1 VAVYSFDGKD
11 FKMMLQGAV
20 ELLGQ
25 SKEEIDALNVFPVPD
40 GDTGTNMYQTLVSAV
55 KEAQTVESNH
65 IGLVAG
71 AAARGGL
78 TGARGNSG
86 VILSQILHGFAS
98 SLSSIERATASDIAS
113 ALAEGARVAYQTVMS
128 PVEGTILTVVR
139 KSAEGAAARR
149 SGDLLRLM
157 VTIFNK
163 AFWALQE
170 TPDLL
175 PVLKQ
180 SGVVDAG
187 GRGFVVILEGFLRAL
202 KSASPLAKAMPEI
215 PAAEKAPVP
224 LSRPISY
231 KSNQAL
237 TYIYCTE
244 LLVRGH
250 NLPLEK
256 MRKELSY
263 YGDSLMVVGGVDLVK
278 VHIHSN
284 NPGLV
289 LECCLRYGTLHDL
302 KISNMAEQNLEFVSG
317 ANRSG
322 SGSARSFG
330 VISVGAGE
338 GIMEIMKNLG
348 ADAVVSGG
356 QTLNPSTG
364 GILKAI
370 EEVGAEKIIIL
381 PNNKNIILTAEQA
394 GRLSTKE
401 VFVVP
406 SKSIPQGLAA
416 LLALN
421 PEDDYKMAGHRMAKA
436 LLSVRSGEVTTAVR
450 DTIYKGL
457 KIKKGDFIGLADG
470 DLKSAGTDLSGVLED
485 LLRIMIEGEGRLI
498 TLYYGESMTLA
509 QAEALCEKM
518 REKFRGQD
526 FEFQNG
532 GQPVYDLILSVE

>member
-1 VAVYSFDGKD
+1 VAIYSFDGKD

-40 GDTGTNMYQTLVSAV
+40 GDTGTNMYQTLISAV
-55 KEAQTVESNH
+55 KETKAVESNH

-86 VILSQILHGFAS
+86 VILSQIMQGFSS
-98 SLSSIERATASDIAS
+98 SLSGIERATASDIAS
-113 ALAEGARVAYQTVMS
+113 ALEEGAKFAYRTVMS

-157 VTIFNK
+157 VTVFNN
-163 AFWALQE
+163 AILALQE

-187 GRGFVVILEGFLRAL
+187 GRGFVVILEGFLRSL
-202 KSASPLAKAMPEI
+202 KSASPFAKAVHEI
-215 PAAEKAPVP
+215 PAAEKKPAPQN
-224 LSRPISY
+224 RPVFH
-231 KSNQAL
+231 KSKQAIAY
-237 TYIYCTE
+237 TYCTE
-244 LLVRGH
+244 LLVKGR

-256 MRKELSY
+256 MREELSP
-263 YGDSLMVVGGVDLVK
+263 YGDSLMVVGWEELAK
-278 VHIHSN
+278 IHIHSN

-289 LECCLRYGTLHDL
+289 LECCLRHGTLHDL
-302 KISNMAEQNLEFVSG
+302 KINNMAEQNLELVSG
-317 ANRSG
+317 INRPNSG
-322 SGSARSFG
+322 SGKSFG
-330 VISVGAGE
+330 VISVGTGK

-348 ADAVVSGG
+348 ADAVVSGS
-356 QTLNPSTG
+356 QTLNPSAG
-364 GILKAI
+364 VFLKAI
-370 EEVGAEKIIIL
+370 EEVQAERIIIL
-381 PNNKNIILTAEQA
+381 PNNKNIVLTAEQA
-394 GRLSTKE
+394 GRLSSKE
-401 VFVVP
+401 VSVIP

-416 LLALN
+416 LLALS
-421 PEDDYKMAGHRMAKA
+421 PEDDFKMAGHRMAKA
-436 LLSVRSGEVTTAVR
+436 LLSVRSGEVTKAVR
-450 DTIYKGL
+450 DTVYKGL

-470 DLKSAGTDLSGVLED
+470 DLKSAGTDLAGVLED
-485 LLRIMIEGEGRLI
+485 LLKIMIEGEGRLI
-498 TLYYGESMTLA
+498 TLYFGKSMPIA

-518 REKFRGQD
+518 REKFRDQD
-526 FEFQNG
+526 FELQNG
-532 GQPVYDLILSVE
+532 GQPVYDLIFSVE